1 MSHLATVATTIKD
14 IRALK
19 EAAKALGLE
28 LKTGGRVR
36 GYGGTLF
43 EEIDYMIKLPGP
55 FDLGFRKQADGTY
68 AMECDDGLM
77 QGWYGS
83 EAGMAK
89 IGRNAGALKQQ
100 YALAILQAEARRK
113 GRQVQTQKMP
123 NGSLRVVMSGGR

>member
-1 MSHLATVATTIKD
+1 MSHLSTVTTKIKD
-14 IRALK
+14 IQALR

-36 GYGGTLF
+36 GYGGVLYNET
-43 EEIDYMIKLPGP
+43 DYMIALPGP

-68 AMECDDGLM
+68 AMESDGGLM
-77 QGWYGS
+77 EGWYDS

-89 IGRNAGALKQQ
+89 IGRNAGLLKQN
-100 YALAILQAEARRK
+100 YALAILQADARRK
-113 GRQVQTQKMP
+113 GRQVKTEKMP

>member
-28 LKTGGRVR
+28 LKTGGQVR
-36 GYGGTLF
+36 GYGGTRYK
-43 EEIDYMIKLPGP
+43 ETDYMIELPGP

-68 AMECDDGLM
+68 AMECDGGLM

-89 IGRNAGALKQQ
+89 IGRNAGRLKQE
-100 YALAILQAEARRK
+100 YAYAILQAEARRK
-113 GRQVQTQKMP
+113 GRTVQRQ
-123 NGSLRVVMSGGR
+123 NVDGRIRVTMTGGR